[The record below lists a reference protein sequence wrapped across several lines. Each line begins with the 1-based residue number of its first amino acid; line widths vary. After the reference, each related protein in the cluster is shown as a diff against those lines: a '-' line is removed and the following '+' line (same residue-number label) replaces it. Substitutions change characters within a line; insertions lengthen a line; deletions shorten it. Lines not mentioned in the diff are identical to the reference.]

1 MKVVNSAFGSQVRE
15 VGRTQRQLL
24 ALFAESLS
32 KSLAVRIKEVLAA
45 LLPRSF

>member
-1 MKVVNSAFGSQVRE
+1 MKVANSAFASQARE

-24 ALFAESLS
+24 VVFAESLS
-32 KSLAVRIKEVLAA
+32 KSLAVWIKGILAT